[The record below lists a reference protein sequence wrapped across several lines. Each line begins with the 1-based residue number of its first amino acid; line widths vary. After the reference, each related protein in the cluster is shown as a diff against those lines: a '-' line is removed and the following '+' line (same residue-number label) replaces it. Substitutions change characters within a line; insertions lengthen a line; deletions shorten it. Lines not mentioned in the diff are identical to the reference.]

1 VKKIKILHVVNIPF
15 VIPYFLG
22 DQINYFNDNGY
33 EVHIACSQDKNIFY
47 YSQRWNF
54 KFLSLDITR
63 NFSIVKDLKS
73 LIILILYIKNNK
85 IDIVVG
91 HTPKGALLASI
102 SSFLN
107 QTRKRIYF
115 RHGLMYETSFGIK
128 RQVLILIEKFTSIL
142 VNEVICVSK
151 SVLEKSAELN
161 LSNPNKISIIS
172 SGTCNGV
179 DTEFKF
185 NKSKLDKIQIE
196 QTRKKLNVSSD
207 NTIVGFVGRISKDKG
222 INVLV
227 DAWIKLLNTNLYNN
241 ITLVLCGPY
250 DSRDPIDVRTRDI
263 IKNEETIIHVGE
275 VENTEYYYNIFDIFV
290 LPSYREG
297 FPTVVLEASS
307 MMLPI
312 ITTKSTGCIDS
323 IIENETGIFSEI
335 NSTNIS
341 DKIQYYIQNP
351 IISNLHGI
359 NGREFVKKNFSQ
371 MVIWNNLLQN
381 LYR

>member
-1 VKKIKILHVVNIPF
+1 MKKIKILHVVNIPF